1 MFKNDFLFECVTKVV
16 QVEVERR
23 GLLAEKQLGA
33 VIGVQKAKEQALLC
47 IVLNKEYENNL
58 KATWIHNVEREILQ
72 GDSLSPFVCVVFSHH
87 HHLLLLDH
95 LKLFAKDSQT
105 LEEMIRNKKR
115 KSAIIDPCFE
125 DTATPLEGI
134 GVYKYIE
141 IIEDSRE
148 ILTRNS
154 FDELDVAVRAVL
166 MNNKIHHRSG
176 CKESLYLP
184 RIEIGRGFHSVKN
197 NNKTHLPLIKSF
209 LKKNLEEAQLAKLY
223 NEIGKI
229 NFTESA
235 NKAVFCYIQERNV
248 FWNAEDAYQH
258 CNQSRKR
265 VYHLAA
271 RCEKMLGRDYTRLH
285 HKVFKSSNG
294 SNSTGEGIIEN
305 EDAEIR
311 VDIRIKTYL
320 KILNNRPDIF
330 ILDMKKNKITI
341 IDARFTSNIT
351 LKKTANTPNVE
362 IYIQSIS
369 IPNAEESREE
379 RQLVFLLIWNTSE
392 TTLLFK
398 RVDFEQYV
406 VRHINEDSNLEE
418 ERVDV
423 QEVEKKT

>member
-1 MFKNDFLFECVTKVV
+1 MGK
-16 QVEVERR
+16 
-23 GLLAEKQLGA
+23 
-33 VIGVQKAKEQALLC
+33 
-47 IVLNKEYENNL
+47 
-58 KATWIHNVEREILQ
+58 NVEREILQ

-87 HHLLLLDH
+87 HLLLLDH

-105 LEEMIRNKKR
+105 LEEMSVEIKKFMNNIGLEI
-115 KSAIIDPCFE
+115 KKGN
-125 DTATPLEGI
+125 TATPLEGI

-184 RIEIGRGFHSVKN
+184 RIEIGRGFHSVK
-197 NNKTHLPLIKSF
+197 
-209 LKKNLEEAQLAKLY
+209 KNLEEAQLAKLY

-229 NFTESA
+229 NFTESYIMQEKIDLLGA

-265 VYHLAA
+265 VDHLAA
-271 RCEKMLGRDYTRLH
+271 RCEKMLG
-285 HKVFKSSNG
+285 
-294 SNSTGEGIIEN
+294 IIEN
-305 EDAEIR
+305 EHAEIR

-341 IDARFTSNIT
+341 IDARFTSNIKEPT
-351 LKKTANTPNVE
+351 IK
-362 IYIQSIS
+362 
-369 IPNAEESREE
+369 
-379 RQLVFLLIWNTSE
+379 
-392 TTLLFK
+392 
-398 RVDFEQYV
+398 
-406 VRHINEDSNLEE
+406 INEDSNLEE